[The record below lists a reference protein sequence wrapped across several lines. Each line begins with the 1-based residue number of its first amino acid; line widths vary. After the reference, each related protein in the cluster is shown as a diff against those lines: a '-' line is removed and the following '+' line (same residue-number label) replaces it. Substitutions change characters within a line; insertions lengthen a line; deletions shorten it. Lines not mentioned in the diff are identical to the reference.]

1 MDKLDETDLSAAVER
16 RTTIHR
22 GRVFRLDR
30 EELALANGTTVGLD
44 VIRHPGAA
52 AIVPFSDPGTVVMIR
67 QYRHA
72 VGGVIWEI
80 PAGTLDGDE
89 APLACARREL
99 IEETG
104 LAAARWSP
112 LGAITPVPAYSDEC
126 IHLFTAAE
134 LTPARQ
140 HLDSDELLH
149 VHQVPLKQA
158 LAMIGDGTIQDA
170 KTICALFMAAGQNP
184 ATVSFG

>member
-1 MDKLDETDLSAAVER
+1 MDPLDETDLSAAVER

-30 EELALANGTTVGLD
+30 DELALSNGTSVALD

-52 AIVPFSDPGTVVMIR
+52 AIVPFSDPDTVVMIR

-72 VGGVIWEI
+72 VGKVIWEV

-89 APLACARREL
+89 DPLACARREL
-99 IEETG
+99 VEETG
-104 LAAARWSP
+104 FAAARWSL
-112 LGAITPVPAYSDEC
+112 LGAITPVPAYSDERIC
-126 IHLFTAAE
+126 LFAAGG

-149 VHQVPLKQA
+149 VHHVPIKQA
-158 LAMIGDGTIQDA
+158 LAMIDDGTIQDA
-170 KTICALFMAAGQNP
+170 KTICALFMAAGQP
-184 ATVSFG
+184 RP